1 MTLNMGSPG
10 MESKIFDGIIKFV
23 PVKVMDNF
31 KSVQCPFQ
39 VRFEN
44 ISMFKFK
51 KSVNLDV
58 PIPVLSQK
66 SQTFTVGEFL
76 AKKRIAVSPESLIVF
91 ATKTETENGRI
102 ATLNSAEVG
111 GNMLDEFSCFVSLHP
126 VHDLP
131 SFLFSVTQIKTDSKR
146 DNGANRVN
154 SGEAQTDGAVGNPEP
169 SQGYTPGRCNDYW
182 RGKAPLIT
190 SLSARLER
198 DEIVYSPWKHGV
210 KRYVTDKDGVGVT
223 KPPAITVCCG
233 FSAAG
238 IVAETIT
245 AGSYGLIQVYG
256 LHSAALVRATT
267 GAALKATQGSPLS
280 LGLTAS
286 FALEAITTG
295 YASTVVIKRYF
306 PVAVSMGHITTR
318 TVTGVATAV
327 FIKAL

>member
-1 MTLNMGSPG
+1 MALNMGSPG
-10 MESKIFDGIIKFV
+10 MDSKIFDGIVKFV
-23 PVKVMDNF
+23 PIQMMDNF
-31 KSVQCPFQ
+31 TGLQNPSQ
-39 VRFEN
+39 VHFE
-44 ISMFKFK
+44 SMPMFKFK
-51 KSVNLDV
+51 RAINFDI
-58 PIPVLSQK
+58 PIPVLSQE
-66 SQTFTVGEFL
+66 SQTFAVGEFL
-76 AKKRIAVSPESLIVF
+76 AKDRIAVSPESLIML
-91 ATKTETENGRI
+91 AAKTETKNGRI
-102 ATLNSAEVG
+102 ATLNDTKVG
-111 GNMLDEFSCFVSLHP
+111 GSMLNEFSCFVSLHS
-126 VHDLP
+126 VHNVP
-131 SFLFSVTQIKTDSKR
+131 SFLTSITQIKTDSKR

-154 SGEAQTDGAVGNPEP
+154 SGEALTGAAEGNPEP
-169 SQGYTPGRCNDYW
+169 SQEYTLGRCNDYW

-190 SLSARLER
+190 SMSARLER

-210 KRYVTDKDGVGVT
+210 SRYTTDKDGVGVT

-238 IVAETIT
+238 IVAETIA